1 MHAKKRIFW
10 KGGDVP
16 NGLSVGTI
24 YPTKNKDNTI
34 PVSYSASK
42 PFPMKNV
49 RQGYNPSQS
58 NGTHT
63 AFTHSRMRVSTLQD
77 RPGAYIQNPM
87 MVMTEEGNNCLGT
100 TFVSNVTPIH
110 SLSETP
116 NPHVGQSKEFCCN
129 KERNAKQRVLPTST
143 NLEDNYYV
151 QRFQLL
157 QGHCQTYDQK
167 AFNFV
172 SGKANDSNAFIADCN
187 AIASQGTQT
196 QTTASMMG
204 SVTKTLA
211 NEGLLTTEEY
221 SAYKV
226 FFTFG
231 AIRTFV
237 DFAGFLKNCDNPNA
251 YIRAQ
256 QILNPYGIDLN
267 NPIAAYSNHCKTAIY
282 KPSNPQYSVQGAVKS
297 SARTNKLHTTTDALY
312 MWKETRLLGPGY
324 VYRGIANPS
333 ENPDT
338 PFFLKSKTREIDC
351 TSTQGERIKPRIKKR
366 CYSLNLNA

>member
-1 MHAKKRIFW
+1 MHTKKRIFW

-42 PFPMKNV
+42 PFPMKQF
-49 RQGYNPSQS
+49 RQGYNQ
-58 NGTHT
+58 TQHK

-77 RPGAYIQNPM
+77 KPGAYIQNPTI
-87 MVMTEEGNNCLGT
+87 VMTEGGNDCLGT
-100 TFVSNVTPIH
+100 TFVSNVTPIY

-129 KERNAKQRVLPTST
+129 KERNAKKHVLPTST
-143 NLEDNYYV
+143 NLSDNYYV

-172 SGKANDSNAFIADCN
+172 SNSVNDSNAFIADCN
-187 AIASQGTQT
+187 AIASQPTTQT
-196 QTTASMMG
+196 NINVSIMR
-204 SVTKTLA
+204 SVAKTLA
-211 NEGLLTTEEY
+211 NWDLLTTEEY
-221 SAYKV
+221 TDCKV
-226 FFTFG
+226 FFAFG
-231 AIRTFV
+231 AISTFAE
-237 DFAGFLKNCDNPNA
+237 FADFLKSCANPNA
-251 YIRAQ
+251 YVRAQ
-256 QILNPYGIDLN
+256 QILNPYGIDLDR
-267 NPIAAYSNHCKTAIY
+267 PTTAYSNQCKTAIY
-282 KPSNPQYSVQGAVKS
+282 KPSNPQYSVQGPVKS

-312 MWKETRLLGPGY
+312 MWTETKALGAGS

-333 ENPDT
+333 ENPDI
-338 PFFLKSKTREIDC
+338 PFFLKSKTRDTNC
-351 TSTQGERIKPRIKKR
+351 KSNGQVLKPRIKKK
-366 CYSLNLNA
+366 CFALY